1 VRCDRPEP
9 SESLTMARAESRFVC
24 QSCGAVH
31 PKWAG
36 KCDDC
41 GAWNTLVEEAT
52 RASAPKGLGGGKGGR
67 PLAFVGLQGDAKATA
82 RRASAIAEFDRVC
95 GGGLVPGSALLI
107 GGDPGIGKSTLILQA
122 MAALAAAKSG
132 QKLDCAYVS
141 GEESLDQV
149 RLRARR
155 LGVAD
160 APVRLA
166 AATSIRD
173 IAASLDR
180 PDAPQIVA
188 IDSIQTMYLDNL
200 DSAPGTVSQV
210 RASAQELIRLAKTR
224 GFTLLLVGHVTK
236 EGMIAG
242 PRVLEHMVDTVLYFE
257 GERGHQFRILRAVK
271 NRYGPTDE
279 IGVFEMTDAGLA
291 EVPNPSALFLG
302 DRQREV
308 AGSAVFAGIEGTRPM
323 LVEIQAL
330 VAPSALGTPRRA
342 VVGWDGNRLAMVLAV
357 LEARC
362 GIAIGA
368 NDIYL
373 NVAGGLR
380 IAEPAADLAVAA
392 ALVSALAHEPVPADM
407 VVFGEIGL
415 SGEVRPVN
423 QAEARLKEAEKLGFA
438 SALMPPRRGRSKDR
452 PPQASTFKTR
462 EIAHLK
468 LLLNLFE
475 NAPQNLRR
483 AGAGG
488 GRP

>member
-1 VRCDRPEP
+1 
-9 SESLTMARAESRFVC
+9 MARAESRFVC

-31 PKWAG
+31 SKWAG
-36 KCDDC
+36 KCDEC
-41 GAWNTLVEEAT
+41 GAWNTLVEEAS
-52 RASAPKGLGGGKGGR
+52 RNSAPKGLGGGKGGR
-67 PLAFVGLQGDAKATA
+67 PLAFVGLQGDAQATA

-122 MAALAAAKSG
+122 MAALAAGKSG
-132 QKLDCAYVS
+132 QRLNCAYVS

-160 APVRLA
+160 APVQLA

-180 PDAPQIVA
+180 PDTPQIVA

-302 DRQREV
+302 DRQQHV
-308 AGSAVFAGIEGTRPM
+308 AGSSVFAGIE
-323 LVEIQAL
+323 
-330 VAPSALGTPRRA
+330 GTPRRA

-362 GIAIGA
+362 GVAIGA

-415 SGEVRPVN
+415 SGEVRPVSR
-423 QAEARLKEAEKLGFA
+423 ADARLKEAEKLGFA
-438 SALMPPRRGRSKDR
+438 TALMPPRRGRGKDR
-452 PPQASTFKTR
+452 TAPAGAFKTR

-468 LLLNLFE
+468 HLLNLFE
-475 NAPQNLRR
+475 NAPHNLRR